1 MCVKGCWYSSG
12 GGGAAAAG
20 GVGGWGGGG
29 RLWRL
34 RGRRDALERGET
46 RRLYLSR
53 TPLQAVPCSWQHPGM
68 AKEGTPTQIHA
79 HAGAHTHTRRHT
91 RGYTLRLILPSCGE
105 TDYRAFPPEQQIL
118 WSGHFVRA
126 CVRVIAF
133 SVWRE
138 LLASR
143 FNKAKYHVIIYDY

>member
-1 MCVKGCWYSSG
+1 MLLLLVES
-12 GGGAAAAG
+12 
-20 GVGGWGGGG
+20 GGWGGGG

-79 HAGAHTHTRRHT
+79 HAGAHTHTRSHT